1 MISLARD
8 PLLLSYALWMAR
20 EVGDSTTEDK
30 IRGQTDFEPR
40 FFGAENDRF
49 AFWFG
54 LDSEWPRGQLNAS
67 MMLTEC
73 GSPGAWW
80 RVFNEPNLGIYN
92 EPTLCGVDYPKI
104 GIRRAQND
112 MNRGILEIETTMATP
127 SRRGDLTSFTIDHLP
142 NPADVSV
149 TVDTIDY
156 TRWRVSGADSIEI
169 EMDINDHHI
178 RVAFAGG

>member
-1 MISLARD
+1 
-8 PLLLSYALWMAR
+8 MAR

-30 IRGQTDFEPR
+30 IRQIDFQPR

-73 GSPGAWW
+73 GSRGSWW
-80 RVFNEPNLGIYN
+80 RVFNEPNLRIYN
-92 EPTLCGVDYPKI
+92 EPTLYGVDYPSV

-112 MNRGILEIETTMATP
+112 MTRGVLEIETTVATP

-142 NPADVSV
+142 NPVDVSV

-156 TRWRVSGADSIEI
+156 ARWRVSGADSIEI
-169 EMDINDHHI
+169 EMSIDDHHV
-178 RVAFAGG
+178 RVAFAGGSNQETSFPM

>member
-1 MISLARD
+1 
-8 PLLLSYALWMAR
+8 
-20 EVGDSTTEDK
+20 
-30 IRGQTDFEPR
+30 
-40 FFGAENDRF
+40 
-49 AFWFG
+49 
-54 LDSEWPRGQLNAS
+54 

-80 RVFNEPNLGIYN
+80 RVFNEPNLRIYH
-92 EPTLCGVDYPKI
+92 EPTLRGVDYPKI

-112 MNRGILEIETTMATP
+112 MTRGLLEIETMVATP

-169 EMDINDHHI
+169 EMDINDHQI
-178 RVAFAGG
+178 RIAFAGGSDEGSSVRR